1 MRTTP
6 VLSGRDILTGTS
18 IVVGKNTV
26 TTLGRVILDTA
37 TRAFTAERVFTEVE
51 WGFHEAALAVAVI
64 VAKYGGRFSL
74 HDCAS
79 GHGRAGRRHWLR
91 NLRVVRQSKPSHQRV
106 E

>member
-64 VAKYGGRFSL
+64 VAKYGGAFLASRLRFWPWACWQTSL
-74 HDCAS
+74 
-79 GHGRAGRRHWLR
+79 
-91 NLRVVRQSKPSHQRV
+91 VT
-106 E
+106 